1 MLPSIMY
8 QYKLLITISI
18 LSLLPL
24 VLVGQQVRKVTH
36 KPAQNATPPS
46 VEVETSTEDLTVD
59 GEVREDRL
67 PLFFKS
73 LTNVEIYQDA
83 SITSLISNLIVNNK
97 YLGSHVTR
105 GFRVQLF
112 SSNSQTGAK
121 QQANT
126 LRKELSSTI
135 QLEVYVLYVSPTWK
149 VRVGD
154 FPTRSEAEEWRD
166 VLRKQF
172 PKMQGNIYVVPDD
185 INV

>member
-1 MLPSIMY
+1 MY
-8 QYKLLITISI
+8 KILVCLLTILLSTPGI
-18 LSLLPL
+18 LY
-24 VLVGQQVRKVTH
+24 
-36 KPAQNATPPS
+36 AQ
-46 VEVETSTEDLTVD
+46 EER

-73 LTNVEIYQDA
+73 LNNVEIYQD
-83 SITSLISNLIVNNK
+83 STITNLISNLVVTNK
-97 YLGSHVTR
+97 YLGAHVQR

-112 SSNSQTGAK
+112 SSNSQASAK

-126 LRKELSSTI
+126 LRKELNSTI
-135 QLEVYVLYVSPTWK
+135 QLEVYVMYVSPTWK

-154 FPTRSEAEEWRD
+154 FQTRSEAEEWRD

-172 PKMQGNIYVVPDD
+172 PKIKGNIYVVPDD